1 MFKNKAISNGV
12 EEIPHIRDG
21 KKKDGMLI
29 AYKNSMPEFIRI
41 KRF

>member
-21 KKKDGMLI
+21 KKKGMLI